1 MTSGNGL
8 GVIMRRQ
15 RFRTI
20 AAFLM
25 TSNLFHLSGVAQTRS
40 PDSLDKEQARK
51 ELEVVFAERNDAIKK
66 GDKEKARN
74 FLSPDFILKLPGGKT
89 LTTPEIEKLALR
101 DTGRSDSREE
111 YVIEEVEV
119 KNGAALVKV
128 RHIEFYKQR
137 FRNGEMGGVAATN
150 KRQETWVKTAEGWR
164 LKLVDNLAR
173 GDATLNGKPIKPKD
187 LFKISNLPLLDDQS
201 HQVNPE
207 DKTVLQDGQAIAFIY
222 RFKDSAVLLQPP
234 VYLNG
239 QEIAQM
245 RRGRYLKLKLAPGS
259 YQLRSEKEP
268 ALSIT
273 VEAGRIYYFE
283 VKLQPSFP
291 KAHGLLVLDNGPIG
305 SQINLVPHTLN
316 MQPLE
321 AGDVKDPSKVIGGKK

>member
-1 MTSGNGL
+1 
-8 GVIMRRQ
+8 MRRQ
-15 RFRTI
+15 CFRSMS
-20 AAFLM
+20 AFLLAI
-25 TSNLFHLSGVAQTRS
+25 NLFYLSGVAQTQS

-51 ELEVVFAERNDAIKK
+51 ELEVVFAERNDAIQK
-66 GDKEKARN
+66 GDKEKSRK
-74 FLSPDFILKLPGGKT
+74 FLSPDCVFKVPGGKT
-89 LTTPEIEKLALR
+89 LTMPDVEKLALR
-101 DTGRSDSREE
+101 DTGRSDPREE
-111 YVIEEVEV
+111 YMIEEVEV

-128 RHIEFYKQR
+128 RHKESYKQR
-137 FRNGEMGGVAATN
+137 FRNGDTGEVAATY
-150 KRQETWVKTAEGWR
+150 KRRETWVKTAEGWR
-164 LKLVDNLAR
+164 LKLVDNMAY
-173 GDATLNGKPIKPKD
+173 GDATLNGKPVKPKD

-239 QEIAQM
+239 QEIAHM

-273 VEAGRIYYFE
+273 VEAGRIHYFE
-283 VKLQPSFP
+283 VKLSPGFP
-291 KAHGLLVLDNGPIG
+291 KAHGLLVLDNGVIG
-305 SQINLVPHTLN
+305 SQINLVPHMLN
-316 MQPLE
+316 MQPLD
-321 AGDVKDPSKVIGGKK
+321 ADDIKNPSKVISVKK

>member
-1 MTSGNGL
+1 M
-8 GVIMRRQ
+8 MRRQ
-15 RFRTI
+15 CFRSI
-20 AAFLM
+20 AAFLVM
-25 TSNLFHLSGVAQTRS
+25 SNLFHLSGVAQTQS
-40 PDSLDKEQARK
+40 PGSLDKEQARK
-51 ELEVVFAERNDAIKK
+51 ELEVVFAERNDAIQK
-66 GDKEKARN
+66 GDRGISRK
-74 FLSPDFILKLPGGKT
+74 FLSPDFIFKIPGGKT
-89 LTTPEIEKLALR
+89 LTMPEIEKLALR
-101 DTGRSDSREE
+101 DTGRSDPREE

-128 RHIEFYKQR
+128 RHKESYKQR
-137 FRNGEMGGVAATN
+137 FRNGEMGEVAATN
-150 KRQETWVKTAEGWR
+150 KRRETWVKTAEGWR
-164 LKLVDNLAR
+164 LKLVDNLAF
-173 GDATLNGKPIKPKD
+173 GDATLNGKPVKPKD
-187 LFKISNLPLLDDQS
+187 LFKTSNLPLLDDQS
-201 HQVNPE
+201 NQVNPE
-207 DKTVLQDGQAIAFIY
+207 DKIVLQDGQAIAFIY
-222 RFKDSAVLLQPP
+222 RSEDSAVLLQPP

-283 VKLQPSFP
+283 VKLSPGFP
-291 KAHGLLVLDNGPIG
+291 KAHGQLVMDNGPIG

-321 AGDVKDPSKVIGGKK
+321 AGDIKDSSKVLSGKE

>member
-1 MTSGNGL
+1 
-8 GVIMRRQ
+8 MRGPS
-15 RFRTI
+15 FRSI
-20 AAFLM
+20 VAFLVM
-25 TSNLFHLSGVAQTRS
+25 SNLFHLSGVAQAQS
-40 PDSLDKEQARK
+40 PDSLNKERARK
-51 ELEVVFAERNDAIKK
+51 ELEAVFAERNDAIQK
-66 GDKEKARN
+66 GDKGKSSK
-74 FLSPDFILKLPGGKT
+74 FLSPDFIFKIPGGKT
-89 LTTPEIEKLALR
+89 LTMPEIERLALR

-128 RHIEFYKQR
+128 RHKESYKQR
-137 FRNGEMGGVAATN
+137 FRNGDMGEVAATN
-150 KRQETWVKTAEGWR
+150 KRRETWVKTAEGWR
-164 LKLVDNLAR
+164 LKLVDNLAF
-173 GDATLNGKPIKPKD
+173 GDATLNGKPVKPKD
-187 LFKISNLPLLDDQS
+187 LFKNSNLPLSDDQS
-201 HQVNPE
+201 HQINPA
-207 DKTVLQDGQAIAFIY
+207 DKDVLRDGQAIAFIY
-222 RFKDSAVLLQPP
+222 RFKDGAVLLQPP

-268 ALSIT
+268 ALFIT

-283 VKLQPSFP
+283 VKLSPGFP
-291 KAHGLLVLDNGPIG
+291 KAHGQLVMDNGPLG

-321 AGDVKDPSKVIGGKK
+321 ADDIKDSSKVIVGKE

>member
-1 MTSGNGL
+1 M
-8 GVIMRRQ
+8 MRRQ
-15 RFRTI
+15 CFRTI
-20 AAFLM
+20 AAFLVM
-25 TSNLFHLSGVAQTRS
+25 SNLFHLSGVAQTQS

-51 ELEVVFAERNDAIKK
+51 ELEVVFAERNDAIQK
-66 GDKEKARN
+66 GDKGKSHK
-74 FLSPDFILKLPGGKT
+74 FLSPDFIFKIPGGKT
-89 LTTPEIEKLALR
+89 LTMPEIEKLALR

-119 KNGAALVKV
+119 KNGAAMVKV
-128 RHIEFYKQR
+128 RHKEFYKQR
-137 FRNGEMGGVAATN
+137 FRNGEMGEVAATN
-150 KRQETWVKTAEGWR
+150 KRRETWVKTAEGWR
-164 LKLVDNLAR
+164 LKLVDNMAY
-173 GDATLNGKPIKPKD
+173 GDAMLNGKPIKPKD
-187 LFKISNLPLLDDQS
+187 LFKTSNLPLLDDQS

-239 QEIAQM
+239 QEIAQV

-283 VKLQPSFP
+283 VKLSPGFP
-291 KAHGLLVLDNGPIG
+291 KAHGQLVMDNGPIG
-305 SQINLVPHTLN
+305 SQINLVPHTMD

-321 AGDVKDPSKVIGGKK
+321 AGDIKDPSKVIGGKK

>member
-1 MTSGNGL
+1 
-8 GVIMRRQ
+8 
-15 RFRTI
+15 
-20 AAFLM
+20 M

-40 PDSLDKEQARK
+40 PDSLDKEQTRK